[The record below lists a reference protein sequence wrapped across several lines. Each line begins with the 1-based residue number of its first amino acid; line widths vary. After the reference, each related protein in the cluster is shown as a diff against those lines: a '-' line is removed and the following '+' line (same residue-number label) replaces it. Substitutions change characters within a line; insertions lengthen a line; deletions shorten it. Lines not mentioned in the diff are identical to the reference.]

1 MYPNFL
7 NDVILDVRPSK
18 LALRLLGTSWL
29 LNDAVRAVLSRA
41 EESHLQVL
49 EICILSHVE
58 QSDDTVSTGRIL
70 VSVGFRGAFQAESV
84 LSNWRMS

>member
-29 LNDAVRAVLSRA
+29 LNDAVRAVLS
-41 EESHLQVL
+41 EEGHLQVL

-58 QSDDTVSTGRIL
+58 QSDDTVSIGHVL
-70 VSVGFRGAFQAESV
+70 VSLGFRGAFQAESV